1 MHPLRKAIFFSLRSI
16 LVPSLM
22 LSSAWGKVT
31 QQDWA
36 TIETPD
42 EWIPGTPVV
51 VKVTPKSGIP
61 AGMKVASE
69 LHWHKVDAWGGTLS
83 WVPLKPAKPGEKL
96 VFRHSPKQKN
106 GMAKINAITYLT
118 PGGFKE
124 KVKIAH
130 AEIPLSAKASP
141 SSGTNSANANGT
153 QNGSARKDTDWCT
166 VDYPKE
172 WSPNTPLVI
181 SVTPKKGIGAGQLVS
196 ADLHWMKVDG
206 YGGFLSW
213 TQPKKVASA
222 TSLAFTHK
230 PVVKDGM
237 HRINAFIFLSPDG
250 NFNNRLKELHCEILL
265 GKPAEP
271 DYPLP
276 PKDISWKK
284 SALWIEN
291 DGQPVAP
298 GETLS
303 VKVHYIL
310 DPSETWGPK
319 QTKIMIQPLGPW
331 IDNPDGVVN
340 KSRQHI
346 NIPGIGTQ
354 YREVKPGKGF
364 VEFSW
369 PVRNTYRYNSLFFL
383 VKFISPNGK
392 GWPWDWRGGYVE
404 LLPSYE
410 KTFLLESASIGGLF
424 PYGQT
429 PVLNLKWGSEPAAKP
444 YNAKLTVRDVD
455 GKTVWSKHFSVNPGT
470 KSQPLKLDGFQERGT
485 FSATLDVPDVG
496 SEYTFFGT
504 IPAWKRIPSKRTPF
518 GCTDV
523 TTPEYSQLA
532 ASLGFSYVR
541 HFTGWKGLQPAPDC
555 YTFDA
560 LDRTIRANSD
570 AGLAPW
576 LSLQAPPH
584 WALPAGIFSAGF
596 EPSPFDLKAW
606 TNIVSA
612 IAKRYKGS
620 LWGFEWLNEIVPG
633 KLCQD
638 PVAAYRDI
646 CRTGTKAA
654 KAVDPALKIQLAGGL
669 WPHNYRVDLLNAGV
683 ADSIDFLPVHY
694 SDYAGIREAQRD
706 LEVRDIRHVSVID
719 NETANGIS
727 VWKMDARQT
736 LSSSLSQ
743 CLHVM
748 TRWPDER
755 CAGADLVVYFGG
767 APQAA
772 GNWTYLLDRHTP
784 RPVAV
789 TLAVVQSKLAYAK
802 PVGKFFLEG
811 CPAHLFKTPAGKAIL
826 FVKSADQ
833 NHAASLHLPLA
844 KKATHALVTDH
855 QGRTSSAADG
865 LVTVPFMP
873 VIVENLDLDALS
885 AYCVAS
891 IGANPIPVAKP
902 QCISQLSNDG
912 TVRIPVRI
920 RNPYETTRKITLT
933 PARPGW
939 CSAVSPIQKTLA
951 PNAESAV
958 ELLFSV
964 SSGKKPS
971 PVTSTALTVAVEGVP
986 TVELPYDIYMVDN
999 SSIGNLLKNGSME
1012 AGTDGKSPASWSGT
1026 AVRAPAPDDP
1036 QNHVLRLKGTG
1047 NYVHANQ
1054 NLTIPIPGQT
1064 YLYSAWVWS
1073 GKMEAGSNIGQ
1084 NFTDKPTKTWMMPHV
1099 FSTGGNGTTYW
1110 RLLTKKVNST
1120 PDTTAFSFTPVGKG
1134 SMNGGFALYDNVM
1147 VTLYKGSDF
1156 VAFAPHGLKTS
1167 ADGDQIP
1174 LLCDNQITAS
1184 NGYRWTPDNLAGKAK
1199 FSWDESGLLFQ
1210 CSVKDDTLVTK
1221 PVTSDAGLETLA
1233 GDAIA
1238 LCIFPRMGLDGPTN
1252 DQLRW
1257 YISKAS
1263 PGGGSGT
1270 CTVFR
1275 PKAYSLGAKNGQ
1287 LAKDSSTYA
1296 VSIAR
1301 EGTTTT
1307 YSLKIPWSE
1316 IPGFTPNVGASFGCN
1331 IQLHDA
1337 DSSIGHGVMTW
1348 GAGLRDTASD
1358 CALVTL
1364 LP

>member
-1 MHPLRKAIFFSLRSI
+1 MHHVRNTHSMFRSLCSI
-16 LVPSLM
+16 TTALLLAP
-22 LSSAWGKVT
+22 AWGKVI

-36 TIETPD
+36 TIEVSD
-42 EWIPGTPVV
+42 EWAPGTPVI
-51 VKVTPKSGIP
+51 VKVIPKAGIP
-61 AGMKVASE
+61 SGMKVASE
-69 LHWHKVDAWGGTLS
+69 LHWHKIDAWGGTLS
-83 WVPLKPAKPGEKL
+83 WVPLKPAKPDEKL
-96 VFRHSPKQKN
+96 VFRHTPKQKP

-118 PGGFKE
+118 PNGFNE
-124 KVKIAH
+124 KVKIAY
-130 AEIPLSAKASP
+130 AEIPLSVK
-141 SSGTNSANANGT
+141 SAPPAGNTST
-153 QNGSARKDTDWCT
+153 QNDRMRKETDWCI
-166 VDYPKE
+166 VEFPKE
-172 WSPNTPLVI
+172 WSPNTPLNI
-181 SVTPKKGIGAGQLVS
+181 TVTPKKGIGAGQLVS

-213 TQPKKVASA
+213 TNPKKVGSAS
-222 TSLAFTHK
+222 SLSFAHK
-230 PVVKDGM
+230 PSVKDGM
-237 HRINAFIFLSPDG
+237 NHIDAAVFLSPDG
-250 NFNNRLKELHCEILL
+250 NFNNRKKEIHCQIAL
-265 GKPAEP
+265 GKAAEP

-284 SALWIEN
+284 SALWIET
-291 DGQPVAP
+291 DDRPVGP
-298 GETLS
+298 GDTLA

-331 IDNPDGVVN
+331 IDNPDGIVN
-340 KSRQHI
+340 KNRQHVS
-346 NIPGIGTQ
+346 IPGIGIQ
-354 YREVKPGKGF
+354 YREIMPGKGT

-369 PVRNTYRYNSLFFL
+369 PIRDSYRYNSLFFL
-383 VKFISPNGK
+383 VKFISPDGK
-392 GWPWDWRGGYVE
+392 GWPWDWRGGAADI
-404 LLPSYE
+404 LPSYG
-410 KTFLLESASIGGLF
+410 KTFLLESASVGGLF
-424 PYGQT
+424 QYGKT
-429 PVLNLKWGSEPAAKP
+429 PVLNLKWGTEPAAKE

-455 GKTVWSKHFSVNPGT
+455 GKTVWTKSFSVNPG
-470 KSQPLKLDGFQERGT
+470 LKNQSLELTGFQEHGT
-485 FSATLDVPDVG
+485 FSATLEVPDVG

-504 IPAWKRIPSKRTPF
+504 IPSFTRNPSKRTPF

-523 TTPEYSQLA
+523 TTPEYSRLA

-541 HFTGWKGLQPAPDC
+541 HFTGWKGLQPAPAF
-555 YTFDA
+555 YTFA
-560 LDRTIRANSD
+560 GLDRTIRSNTE

-584 WALPAGIFSAGF
+584 WSLPSGIFSAGF

-606 TNIVSA
+606 ANIVSV
-612 IAKRYKGS
+612 IAKRYKDK

-638 PVAAYRDI
+638 PVSYYRDI
-646 CRTGTKAA
+646 CRVGTRAA
-654 KAVDPALKIQLAGGL
+654 KSIDPSLKIQLAGGL
-669 WPHNYRVDLLNAGV
+669 WPHNYRIDLLNAGV

-694 SDYAGIREAQRD
+694 SDYAGVQEAKRD
-706 LEVRDIRHVSVID
+706 LAVRDIRNVSVID

-727 VWKMDARQT
+727 VWKMDAAQT
-736 LSSSLSQ
+736 LSHSLSQ
-743 CLHVM
+743 SLHVM
-748 TRWPDER
+748 TRWPDEL
-755 CAGADLVVYFGG
+755 CSGAEMVVYFGG
-767 APQAA
+767 SPQAA

-802 PVGKFFLEG
+802 PIGKFFLG
-811 CPAHLFKTPAGKAIL
+811 DCPAHLFKAADGKAIL
-826 FVKSADQ
+826 FVRTTEE
-833 NHAASLHLPLA
+833 NRTASLRLPLA
-844 KKATHALVTDH
+844 KKAAHASVTDH
-855 QGRTSSAADG
+855 QGRTSAAANG
-865 LVTVPFMP
+865 LVTASYMP

-885 AYCVAS
+885 LYCVAS
-891 IGANPIPVAKP
+891 IGSSAVPVAKP
-902 QCISQLSNDG
+902 QCIAQLSSDE
-912 TVRIPVRI
+912 TVRVPVRI
-920 RNPYETTRKITLT
+920 RNPYDTTRTITLE
-933 PARPGW
+933 PARPEW
-939 CSAVSPIQKTLA
+939 CGSASPIQKKLA
-951 PNAESAV
+951 PGAETVV
-958 ELLFSV
+958 EILFSV
-964 SSGKKPS
+964 DPDKKPS
-971 PVTSTALTVAVEGVP
+971 PVTETSLTVAADGIPPVR
-986 TVELPYDIYMVDN
+986 LPFVIYTIDN

-1012 AGTDGKSPASWSGT
+1012 AGTDGKSPTSWSGT
-1026 AVRAPAPDDP
+1026 ATRATAPDDP

-1084 NFTDKPTKTWMMPHV
+1084 NYLKKPTKTWMMPHV

-1120 PDTTAFSFTPVGKG
+1120 TDTTFFSFTPVGKG
-1134 SMNGGFALYDNVM
+1134 LPNGGFALYDNVM

-1156 VAFAPHGLKTS
+1156 VAFAPRGEKAS

-1184 NGYRWTPDNLAGKAK
+1184 DGYRWSPKNLAGKAK
-1199 FSWDESGLLFQ
+1199 FSWDDAGLLFQ
-1210 CSVKDDTLVTK
+1210 CSVVDDVFVTK
-1221 PVTSDAGLETLA
+1221 PVTSDSGLETLA

-1238 LCIFPRMGLDGPTN
+1238 LCIFPRMGIEGPAN
-1252 DQLRW
+1252 DQIRW
-1257 YISKAS
+1257 YVSKAS

-1275 PKAYSLGAKNGQ
+1275 PKAYSLGAKDGQ

-1296 VSIAR
+1296 VSITR
-1301 EGTTTT
+1301 EGTKTT

-1316 IPGFTPNVGASFGCN
+1316 IPGFTPTAGASFGCN
-1331 IQLHDA
+1331 IQIHDA
-1337 DSSIGHGVMTW
+1337 DSSAGHGVMTW